1 MAKRNEF
8 VNYLLEMMEPFE
20 GVSSKAMFGGYG
32 IYKDG
37 VMFGLIAED
46 TLYLKVDDFN
56 RFEFERLDLGP
67 FIYTKGKK
75 PMAMS
80 YHRAPEEALDNSDE
94 MVRWA
99 QLGFEAALRNKKK
112 QIEPKTFQ
120 AANAGAK
127 PAIGGAA

>member
-20 GVSSKAMFGGYG
+20 GVSSKAMFGGYA

-56 RFEFERLDLGP
+56 RFEFERLDLEP

-75 PMAMS
+75 PMAVARIQKFFDITTYRS
-80 YHRAPEEALDNSDE
+80 N
-94 MVRWA
+94 
-99 QLGFEAALRNKKK
+99 
-112 QIEPKTFQ
+112 
-120 AANAGAK
+120 
-127 PAIGGAA
+127 